1 MLQKK
6 LKVVHKAGELSGNN
20 IADAVTKFKIQE
32 IWSKSKKYWRNNY
45 SSRSKRWNI
54 KLIEKNIIKI

>member
-20 IADAVTKFKIQE
+20 IADAVTKLNDDKIVENDQNPRNIEE
-32 IWSKSKKYWRNNY
+32 I
-45 SSRSKRWNI
+45 
-54 KLIEKNIIKI
+54 IILLDQRDEILN

>member
-20 IADAVTKFKIQE
+20 IADAVTKLNDDKIVETDQ
-32 IWSKSKKYWRNNY
+32 NP
-45 SSRSKRWNI
+45 
-54 KLIEKNIIKI
+54 KNIEEIIIPLDQRDEILN

>member
-20 IADAVTKFKIQE
+20 IADAVTKLNDDKIVETDQNPRNIEE
-32 IWSKSKKYWRNNY
+32 I
-45 SSRSKRWNI
+45 
-54 KLIEKNIIKI
+54 IILLDQRDEILN

>member
-20 IADAVTKFKIQE
+20 IADAVTKLNDDKIVETNQNPRNIEE
-32 IWSKSKKYWRNNY
+32 I
-45 SSRSKRWNI
+45 
-54 KLIEKNIIKI
+54 IILLDQRDEILN